1 MKEQNVILQEGLDRI
16 MREVFEES
24 LEELHQLMLNMGQTC
39 QSIIASSYQALIKND
54 LNEIEQIHDYEN
66 KINHLERSIEAKC
79 MQLLLLQAPVATDL
93 RKVSSA
99 LKMITDMERIGD
111 HAYDIEDI
119 LSKNHELLK
128 YVDQLPYKDMVKQII
143 TMVDDCITS
152 FINND
157 KDLAYKVIKEDDAV
171 DDYFN
176 DIYKSLSQGMSKQD
190 RSSLDLMM
198 IAKYYERIGD
208 HATNIAEWVI
218 YSITNEFQSLEQK

>member
-111 HAYDIEDI
+111 YAYDIGDI

>member
-111 HAYDIEDI
+111 HAYDIGDI

-128 YVDQLPYKDMVKQII
+128 YVDQLPYIDMVKQII

>member
-1 MKEQNVILQEGLDRI
+1 
-16 MREVFEES
+16 
-24 LEELHQLMLNMGQTC
+24 
-39 QSIIASSYQALIKND
+39 
-54 LNEIEQIHDYEN
+54 
-66 KINHLERSIEAKC
+66 
-79 MQLLLLQAPVATDL
+79 
-93 RKVSSA
+93 
-99 LKMITDMERIGD
+99 MERIGD
-111 HAYDIEDI
+111 HAYDIGDI
-119 LSKNHELLK
+119 LS
-128 YVDQLPYKDMVKQII
+128 KDMVKQII